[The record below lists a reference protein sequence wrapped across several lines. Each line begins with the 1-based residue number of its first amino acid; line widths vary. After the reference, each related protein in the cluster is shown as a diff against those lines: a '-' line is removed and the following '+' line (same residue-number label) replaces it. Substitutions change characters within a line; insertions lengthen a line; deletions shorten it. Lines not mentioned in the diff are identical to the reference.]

1 MLTYL
6 ASPYNHADPAIME
19 ARRSAVCRKAGELIA
34 AGVPVISPIAHNV
47 AVIRE
52 VGGDTGWDRWQAQD
66 LAMLSVCGKVA
77 VLRLPGWEQSK
88 GVAAEI
94 AAAREMGKPI
104 EYLNP

>member
-6 ASPYNHADPAIME
+6 ASPYNHPDPVVME
-19 ARRSAVCRKAGELIA
+19 ERRAAACRKAGELIE

-52 VGGDTGWDRWQAQD
+52 VGCDTGWDRWQVQD
-66 LAMLSVCGKVA
+66 MAILQACSRIA
-77 VLRLPGWEQSK
+77 VLCLPGWEQSK

-94 AAAREMGKPI
+94 AEATKIGLPI
-104 EYLNP
+104 EYLVP